1 MLAPTVCRK
10 PTQGSGGQ
18 ADVQGVSFE
27 GFGPVAPVVP
37 SPVVPRFGGISGP
50 ARPVSAGGPSF
61 SETFAAALASTKAP
75 TAAPAAAAAPLPAAP
90 AAAAPAAPPVAGPP
104 AAAAAPATPVAAGSY
119 PNLTGDLDASPEVLS
134 RLNRMAAARGERW
147 TVTSG
152 LRTDAEQAEL
162 WANRASNPYPVAR
175 PGTSIHRTGQG
186 ADVTIG
192 GRPIQ
197 DVIPAGTLR
206 AAGLEPLVGDAVHVQ
221 LAGTLR

>member
-1 MLAPTVCRK
+1 MARGEEGAAPQAR
-10 PTQGSGGQ
+10 PRR
-18 ADVQGVSFE
+18 ADVPGVSYE
-27 GFGPVAPVVP
+27 AIPPVSFAPRP
-37 SPVVPRFGGISGP
+37 PVVPRVEVPSPPRP
-50 ARPVSAGGPSF
+50 APPAPPGVASF
-61 SETFAAALASTKAP
+61 SAALASALAGSGSPAAASPVPAPPAAGAAVPSLPVATAAGAP
-75 TAAPAAAAAPLPAAP
+75 TAS
-90 AAAAPAAPPVAGPP
+90 AG
-104 AAAAAPATPVAAGSY
+104 AAAGSY
-119 PNLTGDLDASPEVLS
+119 SNLTGDLDASPEVLT
-134 RLNRMAAARGERW
+134 RLDRVAAARGERW

-162 WANRASNPYPVAR
+162 WANRANNPFPVAR

-197 DVIPAGTLR
+197 DVIPAGELR

>member
-1 MLAPTVCRK
+1 V
-10 PTQGSGGQ
+10 Q
-18 ADVQGVSFE
+18 ADVQDVSFE
-27 GFGPVAPVVP
+27 GFGPVAPVIP
-37 SPVVPRFGGISGP
+37 SPVVPRFGGLSGP
-50 ARPVSAGGPSF
+50 ARPASAGGPSF
-61 SETFAAALASTKAP
+61 SETFAAALASTRSP
-75 TAAPAAAAAPLPAAP
+75 TAAPATAAPLPGAPTAAAPAPPVGAGPAP
-90 AAAAPAAPPVAGPP
+90 AAAPAVP
-104 AAAAAPATPVAAGSY
+104 AAAGSY

-175 PGTSIHRTGQG
+175 PGTSIHRTGLG

-197 DVIPAGTLR
+197 DVIPAETLR